1 MRPLKTIDSLT
12 LTVMVDDAA
21 GPGPARAEHGLAI
34 LLEAD
39 RFRVLFDAGPGRL
52 LEDNARQMGIN
63 LAEVDAVVLS
73 HGHDDHT
80 GGLLRVLS
88 DCQKADLFFHPA
100 ALRERY
106 IRSTDGKV
114 RVCRFSLLAGDLLA
128 SRKDS
133 IRWTATVTH
142 LNPAV
147 FVTGEIPR
155 SAALEAPTNR
165 YFRDPECTLA
175 DPFNDEQA
183 PALETSAGVVVVLGC
198 SHAGVENTIR
208 CALSHSRSG
217 TLRAVIGGMHLAEAT
232 QDGLARLADYLQGL
246 GPKLICPCHC
256 TGSRAKE
263 YFQSRF
269 PVAYR
274 HVHAGTVLR
283 LDGESARKAAD
294 GPPMAAGL
302 TPRA

>member
-12 LTVMVDDAA
+12 LTVLVDDAA
-21 GPGPARAEHGLAI
+21 GPGPAKAEHGLAI
-34 LLEAD
+34 WIDAD
-39 RFRVLFDAGPGRL
+39 RFRVLFDAGPGQL
-52 LEDNARQMGIN
+52 LEDNARQLGIN

-80 GGLLRVLS
+80 GGLFRVLS
-88 DCQKADLFFHPA
+88 DCRKADLFFHPA

-106 IRSTDGKV
+106 IRSTGGAV
-114 RVCRFSLLAGDLLA
+114 RMCRFPLQAGDLLA
-128 SRKDS
+128 SRKDG
-133 IRWTATVTH
+133 IRWTSTVTH

-155 SAALEAPTNR
+155 GAPLEAPTNR
-165 YFRDPECTLA
+165 FFRDPECTVP

-183 PALETSAGVVVVLGC
+183 LALETASGVVVILGC

-217 TLRAVIGGMHLAEAT
+217 KLRAVIGGMHLAEVS
-232 QDGLARLADYLQGL
+232 QDRLERLADYLQKL
-246 GPKLICPCHC
+246 GPQLICPCHC
-256 TGSRAKE
+256 TGGRAKE
-263 YFQSRF
+263 YFESRF
-269 PVAYR
+269 PGVYR
-274 HVHAGTVLR
+274 HVHTGTVLR
-283 LDGESARKAAD
+283 LNGKSAHKASDGSPA
-294 GPPMAAGL
+294 AAGL